1 MNVQPVNVLAA
12 YAAHDARSRGRRH
25 VEPPAE
31 YRGEFQRDR
40 DRIIHCNA
48 FRRLAY
54 KTQVFVNHEG
64 DLYRTRVTHSIEVAQ
79 IARSIARAL
88 QLNEPL
94 VEAISLAHDLGHTP
108 FGHAGQDA
116 LNECMREYGG
126 FEHNLQSLRVVDEL
140 EERYAD
146 FPGLNL
152 SFECREGILKH
163 CALPKAR
170 ELGDVGQRFI
180 DRTQAGLEA
189 QLANL
194 ADEIAYNN
202 HDVDD
207 GLRAGLI
214 TLDDLCSVQLVRRHA
229 DAVRA
234 AYPALPA
241 RRSIHEIVRRM
252 INEVV
257 VDVIRTSDELLQ
269 AAAPA
274 DIDAVRVHGSALI
287 AMSAPVREQH
297 LELKRFLRER
307 VYRHHRVLRMTSK
320 ARRVLEALFTA
331 FIGDVRLLPEEYCE
345 AANRAEAADGIDP
358 GASPLVRPR
367 GAHLMSKDIANRDR
381 LIFALDVAD
390 ADIARK
396 LVEQLGEAVTFYK
409 MGLELFMAGEYF
421 PLLEWLV
428 ARNKKVFVDLKFF
441 DVPATVAAAVRQ
453 LRNRGV
459 TFATVHGNQSIM
471 QAAAEAKGDVKILGV
486 TVLTSLDRGDLDDLG
501 FTCDVQQLVLSRA
514 RRALEAGCDGV
525 VSSGLEAQLLRQYID
540 DRLLVITPG
549 IRPVDN
555 RPSDDQKRVVS
566 VEQALQYGADY
577 IVVGRPIR
585 DAADPRAAAERVQE
599 QIAATL
605 A

>member
-1 MNVQPVNVLAA
+1 
-12 YAAHDARSRGRRH
+12 
-25 VEPPAE
+25 
-31 YRGEFQRDR
+31 
-40 DRIIHCNA
+40 
-48 FRRLAY
+48 
-54 KTQVFVNHEG
+54 
-64 DLYRTRVTHSIEVAQ
+64 
-79 IARSIARAL
+79 
-88 QLNEPL
+88 
-94 VEAISLAHDLGHTP
+94 
-108 FGHAGQDA
+108 
-116 LNECMREYGG
+116 
-126 FEHNLQSLRVVDEL
+126 
-140 EERYAD
+140 
-146 FPGLNL
+146 
-152 SFECREGILKH
+152 
-163 CALPKAR
+163 
-170 ELGDVGQRFI
+170 
-180 DRTQAGLEA
+180 
-189 QLANL
+189 
-194 ADEIAYNN
+194 
-202 HDVDD
+202 
-207 GLRAGLI
+207 
-214 TLDDLCSVQLVRRHA
+214 
-229 DAVRA
+229 
-234 AYPALPA
+234 
-241 RRSIHEIVRRM
+241 
-252 INEVV
+252 
-257 VDVIRTSDELLQ
+257 
-269 AAAPA
+269 
-274 DIDAVRVHGSALI
+274 
-287 AMSAPVREQH
+287 
-297 LELKRFLRER
+297 
-307 VYRHHRVLRMTSK
+307 
-320 ARRVLEALFTA
+320 
-331 FIGDVRLLPEEYCE
+331 
-345 AANRAEAADGIDP
+345 
-358 GASPLVRPR
+358 
-367 GAHLMSKDIANRDR
+367 MSKDIANRDR

-390 ADIARK
+390 AATARK
-396 LVEQLGEAVTFYK
+396 LVEQLGEAVNFYK
-409 MGLELFMAGEYF
+409 IGLELFMAGEYF